1 MKEILIPAEKLPVK
15 EEADICDRRKLYRS
29 FCGGPGRTARSES
42 RSS

>member
-15 EEADICDRRKLYRS
+15 EEADICVI
-29 FCGGPGRTARSES
+29 GGTARSES